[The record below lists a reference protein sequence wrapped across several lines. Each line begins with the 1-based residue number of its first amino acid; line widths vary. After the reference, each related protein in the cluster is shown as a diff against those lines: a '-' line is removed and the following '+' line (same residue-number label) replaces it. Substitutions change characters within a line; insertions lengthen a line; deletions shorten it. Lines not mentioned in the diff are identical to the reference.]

1 MVTSNIGMQEPSSSS
16 SSFSRILDSSG
27 EEREYVD
34 MENLKSG
41 HATVTLQQIVQ
52 QPNHSIQ
59 TQNSYYDLMV
69 SSRPENWNS
78 SNQFQNGGNGI
89 QQTIRE
95 HKILGK
101 RKNSCH
107 QISLKDAVDER
118 FC

>member
-1 MVTSNIGMQEPSSSS
+1 MQINMVTSNIGMQEPSSS

-52 QPNHSIQ
+52 QPNHSMQ

-69 SSRPENWNS
+69 SS
-78 SNQFQNGGNGI
+78 
-89 QQTIRE
+89 
-95 HKILGK
+95 
-101 RKNSCH
+101 
-107 QISLKDAVDER
+107 
-118 FC
+118 